1 MTVIGESV
9 LRDLVEKY
17 KVIYPTHDEG
27 FDGDG
32 YVLTVREDRTL
43 NYLEHR
49 NMISKEVIFTPP
61 NYVAHLT
68 AKSKFGRM
76 GLSFLNSVKVHSGF
90 VGRLALELVNLNNE
104 RRPITVNRGDPLIHI
119 EFITREGEPSPY
131 RGGYMFQYMDE
142 KETDIYIGILTKHF
156 QTLFTS
162 EELQAKK
169 KRVFRHIRRRSLR
182 GWRLREETFGRSRR
196 SISTADSHK
205 SGSSGKASQS
215 LPRCPNWSACAFSWQ
230 SAQRGGAFE

>member
-1 MTVIGESV
+1 MTVIGKSI
-9 LRDLVEKY
+9 LTDLVDKY
-17 KVIYPTHDEG
+17 KVIHPTIEEG

-32 YVLTVREDRTL
+32 YVLTVRENRTL

-68 AKSKFGRM
+68 AKSRFGRM

-104 RRPITVNRGDPLIHI
+104 RAPITVKQGDPLIHI

-142 KETDIYIGILTKHF
+142 AETDTYVDILSTHF
-156 QTLFTS
+156 NSLFTK
-162 EELQAKK
+162 EELESKK
-169 KRVFRHIRRRSLR
+169 AHRVI
-182 GWRLREETFGRSRR
+182 E
-196 SISTADSHK
+196 
-205 SGSSGKASQS
+205 
-215 LPRCPNWSACAFSWQ
+215 
-230 SAQRGGAFE
+230 

>member
-1 MTVIGESV
+1 MTVVGKSILTE
-9 LRDLVEKY
+9 LVEKY
-17 KVIYPTHDEG
+17 QVISPTFPEG

-68 AKSKFGRM
+68 AKSRFGRM

-104 RRPITVNRGDPLIHI
+104 RSPITIKRGDPLIHV
-119 EFITREGEPSPY
+119 EFITREGEPDPY
-131 RGGYMFQYMDE
+131 RGNYMFQYMEQTEADAYV
-142 KETDIYIGILTKHF
+142 KILTAHF
-156 QTLFTS
+156 PMLFTPD
-162 EELQAKK
+162 ELARMTRD
-169 KRVFRHIRRRSLR
+169 RVS
-182 GWRLREETFGRSRR
+182 RE
-196 SISTADSHK
+196 
-205 SGSSGKASQS
+205 
-215 LPRCPNWSACAFSWQ
+215 
-230 SAQRGGAFE
+230 

>member
-1 MTVIGESV
+1 MTVVGKSI
-9 LRDLVEKY
+9 LTDLVEKY
-17 KVIYPTHDEG
+17 KVISPTFPEG

-68 AKSKFGRM
+68 AKSRFGRM

-104 RRPITVNRGDPLIHI
+104 RAPITIKHGDPLIHI

-131 RGGYMFQYMDE
+131 RGNYMFQYMDQAE
-142 KETDIYIGILTKHF
+142 ADTYSQILSTHF
-156 QTLFTS
+156 PTLFTAG
-162 EELQAKK
+162 ELEKMKK
-169 KRVFRHIRRRSLR
+169 DRVNS
-182 GWRLREETFGRSRR
+182 
-196 SISTADSHK
+196 D
-205 SGSSGKASQS
+205 
-215 LPRCPNWSACAFSWQ
+215 
-230 SAQRGGAFE
+230 